1 MGGGTGLTL
10 RHKPDLFGPDSIE
23 EAVRATRNR
32 HRDRLCWRDRG
43 RLGAGWRDWG
53 QSIRVV
59 WIHTGKTSDRAAKL
73 AQLPQTRTLS
83 RVGWPFRAICPTTA
97 QEGHPTTPG
106 TETGLFRVTAS
117 NDARRTSFSCPSAW
131 R

>member
-23 EAVRATRNR
+23 GLGATRNR

-59 WIHTGKTSDRAAKL
+59 WIHTGKTSNRAAKL

-83 RVGWPFRAICPTTA
+83 RVGWPFRAIYPHGPAGCPTS
-97 QEGHPTTPG
+97 P
-106 TETGLFRVTAS
+106 
-117 NDARRTSFSCPSAW
+117 ARKLAYSGDRIE
-131 R
+131 